1 MRFSWSEE
9 QQLLRSTLQ
18 RYVSDRHDFSR
29 RQHRKPDVAW
39 AEIAELGLLGLPFGA
54 EYGGA
59 DGTALETLIVME
71 GFGRGLVDEPY
82 LATVVLAGGLLRYAA
97 NKAQKEK
104 YIPPLVRGELR
115 LAVAFAEQGARFN
128 LAHVETSAVAC
139 DGGYVLSGAKIVV
152 FDAPDSDA
160 LLVTA
165 RTSGST
171 SEQCGIS
178 LFLVPANAVGLA
190 QRPCDTIGGIR
201 ASEVSFED
209 VSVAAD
215 CLIGELDEAYPLLAR
230 VVDEA
235 TVAACAEAVGMIE
248 ALNDRCVEYAKTRV
262 VFGQPLSK
270 FQILQHRL
278 VDMRGAY
285 EQAAAITLKAAI
297 ALDLP
302 AATRGRAVS
311 ACKVQVAQEA
321 AFVGK
326 NAVQIHGAIGMT
338 DELDVGHYFKRLV
351 LFQASFGNAD
361 HHLRRYISLQD
372 AALSRH

>member
-1 MRFSWSEE
+1 MRFGWNEE

-18 RYVSDRHDFSR
+18 RYVSDRHDFSQ
-29 RQHRKPDVAW
+29 RQHRRPGVAW

-59 DGTALETLIVME
+59 NGTALETLLVME

-82 LATVVLAGGLLRYAA
+82 LPTVVLAGGLLRYAA

-128 LAHVETSAVAC
+128 LAHVETSAVAR
-139 DGGYVLSGAKIVV
+139 DGGYVLNGEKIVV
-152 FDAPDSDA
+152 FDAPDSEA

-165 RTSGST
+165 RTSGGT
-171 SEQCGIS
+171 SEQCGVS
-178 LFLVPANAVGLA
+178 LFLVPASTIGLT
-190 QRPCDTIGGIR
+190 QRPCNTIGGIR
-201 ASEVSFED
+201 ASEVTFEN

-215 CLIGELDEAYPLLAR
+215 CLIGELDEAYPLLER

-235 TVAACAEAVGMIE
+235 TVASCAEAVGMIE

-270 FQILQHRL
+270 FQVLQHRL

-285 EQAAAITLKAAI
+285 EQAAAITLKAAL
-297 ALDLP
+297 ALELP

-351 LFQASFGNAD
+351 LFQSLFGNAD